1 MDEIVL
7 SFKDEDAANEFDYY
21 FRDAWGS
28 ECDTE
33 VKGTKVTII
42 PTGFF
47 DVDEL
52 KKLLRTEW
60 NTAEWPFTIDKDC
73 CESCDAAKETKAQ
86 RAMRVAETE
95 NGRKFRSKRIEN
107 KKKKAPRYKDRDLE
121 ESVEAGSDF
130 ESQVWLELCD
140 MCQEEGLPSEQIFSK
155 YGYLVD
161 EADEEGISDPQE
173 VAYSMLK
180 TWEVD
185 CAKADGFEDG
195 RYPSFSEMN
204 DTVYESTINE
214 EEDGRFHDKPYTPTQ
229 NEVDDAE
236 FLMKKMA
243 QFADR
248 ADTENQVL
256 YTILKNYKN
265 GHYSEDDFNEKVEN
279 HLNVMKSLRT
289 AIGNIEEVLRD
300 LRVK

>member
-121 ESVEAGSDF
+121 ESVETGSDF

-140 MCQEEGLPSEQIFSK
+140 MCQEEGLPCEQIFSK
-155 YGYLVD
+155 YGYLID
-161 EADEEGISDPQE
+161 EADEEGINDPQE

-185 CAKADGFEDG
+185 CAKADGFKDG
-195 RYPSFSEMN
+195 KYPSFSEMN

-214 EEDGRFHDKPYTPTQ
+214 EEDGRFHDKPYTPSQ
-229 NEVDDAE
+229 NEVDDARYCVE
-236 FLMKKMA
+236 KMEDIYDYA
-243 QFADR
+243 ER
-248 ADTENQVL
+248 RNSYISTH
-256 YTILKNYKN
+256 LKNFVN
-265 GHYSEDDFNEKVEN
+265 GHLSKDDFNLELDECIDGLTSVEKKIANLKE
-279 HLNVMKSLRT
+279 L
-289 AIGNIEEVLRD
+289 LRD
-300 LRVK
+300 LRIK